1 MTTRKL
7 LSVLNSLIDSMPFTD
22 ESRKDVKK
30 SFKLLKEKVLAFN
43 FQEKLVRDLN
53 HENEN
58 LQKRIKDLES
68 INVKN
73 EIILNIFKDYFNSN
87 LDFSFDTF
95 LTSNYSYEEV
105 SFMKNFLGV
114 ETDEKLFR
122 NFELVIP
129 KEQFNDELLS
139 KIKAFK
145 NYAYILHDKDDTE
158 PHYHI
163 YVGGMNSYRISRISN
178 FFNLHPNYIVNLKG
192 SKEVILKYLIH
203 DVPELNYKHQ
213 YDKSEIIKNF

>member
-7 LSVLNSLIDSMPFTD
+7 LSKINYALNHIQYG
-22 ESRKDVKK
+22 EEERKDINK

-43 FQEKLVRDLN
+43 FQEKLVRHLN

-58 LQKRIKDLES
+58 LQKRIKDLEN

-73 EIILNIFKDYFNSN
+73 EIILNIFKDYYNSN

-105 SFMKNFLGV
+105 TFMKNFLGV
-114 ETDEKLFR
+114 EIDEKLFQ

-139 KIKAFK
+139 KIKVFK
-145 NYAYILHDKDDTE
+145 NYAYILHDKDLNSK

-163 YVGGMNSYRISRISN
+163 YVGGMNLYRISRISN

-192 SKEVILKYLIH
+192 SKEVILKYFIH
-203 DVPELNYKHQ
+203 DGLSDKHQ
-213 YDKSEIIKNF
+213 YDKSELIKNF